1 MLAAA
6 AVSVWSAV
14 DYFVRALPVLMRD
27 AGEARLTRVFLSGGS
42 GFVGGRAR
50 RAAGGARRRGGGAG
64 AVR

>member
-27 AGEARLTRVFLSGGS
+27 FGEAG
-42 GFVGGRAR
+42 
-50 RAAGGARRRGGGAG
+50 
-64 AVR
+64 